1 MDAILT
7 NSSTR
12 DTLLLA
18 VYAAQRRAFSRPAI
32 LGALQP
38 CGLWPIDEKLM
49 LASARINLGMV
60 DAGETAVEAARSAA
74 ALVIQDAQGRVDK
87 ANVSVVDGRVVVT
100 RGVVHAPFHL
110 LDNHRK
116 VQAEAAKELAD
127 NDARRVD

>member
-1 MDAILT
+1 
-7 NSSTR
+7 
-12 DTLLLA
+12 
-18 VYAAQRRAFSRPAI
+18 
-32 LGALQP
+32 
-38 CGLWPIDEKLM
+38 M

-100 RGVVHAPFHL
+100 RGVVHPPFHL
-110 LDNHRK
+110 FDNHRK

-127 NDARRVD
+127 KDARRVD